1 MQIMVLQILQ
11 KVNHS
16 IRHSLCFSIMADE
29 CNDVANKEQF
39 SICIRWVSDNLQ
51 DHEDFIGL
59 YEVGS
64 IDTDCLVHAIR
75 DTLLRM
81 KLELAE
87 EKRAVYTHCYGHVL
101 NLAIGDTIKL

>member
-1 MQIMVLQILQ
+1 
-11 KVNHS
+11 
-16 IRHSLCFSIMADE
+16 MADE

-64 IDTDCLVHAIR
+64 TDADCLVHAIR
-75 DTLLRM
+75 DTLSS
-81 KLELAE
+81 
-87 EKRAVYTHCYGHVL
+87 THEIRVG
-101 NLAIGDTIKL
+101 